1 MWTRSLLKENA
12 KQALRGR
19 YWRCFVVCLI
29 VSLLGGGFV
38 AAAFVPEGKAWLFL
52 LAFSLPAM
60 TLSGTE
66 AALTKE

>member
-29 VSLLGGGFV
+29 VSLLGGGFASYPGV
-38 AAAFVPEGKAWLFL
+38 TFEYTVSQRSLESWLSRFPL
-52 LAFSLPAM
+52 EL
-60 TLSGTE
+60 
-66 AALTKE
+66 